1 MNSKL
6 TENINNQKESLEQS
20 SIEKKV
26 LEGSIDSNYD
36 FNLADVSKHTTAK
49 DMVGLLEENYLI
61 ILDCNS
67 LTNGT
72 IYLVVSFSAIII
84 VVAFKLALTIPKYY
98 RSINNFK

>member
-36 FNLADVSKHTTAK
+36 LNLADGIEAYYSERYGWTLRRKT
-49 DMVGLLEENYLI
+49 L
-61 ILDCNS
+61 
-67 LTNGT
+67 
-72 IYLVVSFSAIII
+72 YLVVSLFSNHNSCCI
-84 VVAFKLALTIPKYY
+84 
-98 RSINNFK
+98 